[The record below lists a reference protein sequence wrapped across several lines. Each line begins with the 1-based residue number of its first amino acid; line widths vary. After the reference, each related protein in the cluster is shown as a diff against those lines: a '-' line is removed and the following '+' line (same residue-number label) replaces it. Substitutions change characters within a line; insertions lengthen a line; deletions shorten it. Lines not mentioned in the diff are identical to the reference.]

1 MNILFV
7 LFLNCHVTIFVDHAI
22 ILGQLHK
29 RQEAIKVNRTIE
41 FPQSLS
47 YNNNR
52 TNGIKKVLLLNK
64 DQIELLWSTD
74 HWSRKVMKSKVK
86 SLRREFSFFNWFLL
100 DPDPFH
106 FTRIRDQP
114 NF

>member
-1 MNILFV
+1 MTYLPTEQQSLLNYKFVCAQILFV

-86 SLRREFSFFNWFLL
+86 SLRSHQL
-100 DPDPFH
+100 
-106 FTRIRDQP
+106 
-114 NF
+114 NFV